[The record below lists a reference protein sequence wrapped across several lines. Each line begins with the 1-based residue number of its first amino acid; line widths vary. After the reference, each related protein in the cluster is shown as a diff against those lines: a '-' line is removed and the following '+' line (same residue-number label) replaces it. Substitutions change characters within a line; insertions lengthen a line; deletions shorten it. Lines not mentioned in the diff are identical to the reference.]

1 MERLAGSDPRQVGPY
16 TLVGRLGAGGMGA
29 VYLGRSS
36 GGRTV
41 AVKVVRPDLAGDDGF
56 RDRFRREVAAARL
69 VSGAF
74 TAPVVDADPDAG
86 VPWMATAFV
95 PGVPLSRAVTAH
107 GPLPE
112 AALRMLTA
120 GLAEALVG
128 VHAAGVVHRDLKP
141 ANVLLALDGPHVIDF
156 GIARATDGTT
166 LTSTGSVIGS
176 APYMSPEQALGQ
188 HLTPASD
195 VFSLGTTVAFA
206 ALGESPFGDG
216 AGAAVLF
223 RVVHTEPDLSA
234 VPESLRPLVERCLAK
249 DPEERPA
256 PREVIAAVAG
266 ADPGAPSDPRLALL
280 AGARPGGAPVDMPRL
295 SDGWLPEPVAAD
307 VLALRAALAAELP
320 PAAEPAATD
329 PYSSR
334 PSSSDPY
341 SSGPSGPESGPAGS
355 EPPGTAPTRPLSGPP
370 PADAPPAG
378 PNGRRRLLLGLA
390 AGAVAAAAGTT
401 WALARGDGSADEG
414 SGGAGGSAK
423 GGGGTASPR
432 PSADAVPDAKLA
444 WQARL
449 PASVAQVLPGGG
461 IVACVMLE
469 TVVGLDRRGRTAW
482 TVKVGDHDLLPS
494 VAGPNVQTLAAV
506 DGDRLYVS
514 GSRFALSGSRAGVLS
529 VRMTD
534 GKDARVTLLDDP
546 PAIGVLSFPGV
557 RGGRAFLSPMLQ
569 AGSGTTSTA
578 VWALDLAGRRTAW
591 VHTPEA
597 LPVFWGL
604 PQSGGGLLYAD
615 TQQLVALDAG
625 GKTAWTKETAAVL
638 VGAAGR
644 YFLAA
649 DKQGTLSAL
658 DPADG
663 RAVWKVPK
671 VVPASARGGGCATDE
686 KGETV
691 FVLLQ
696 DGDGGLSLAALG
708 AADGKARWRTPL
720 PVEPEGGSLGGVGAR
735 LLYADGN
742 VYRMGADGTL
752 WAFSAASG
760 AARWKYG
767 GFKGSDLLKIAWS
780 AGDRRL
786 CVSDVAATTVAALD
800 ANGA

>member
-16 TLVGRLGAGGMGA
+16 ALVGKLGAGGMGA

-41 AVKVVRPDLAGDDGF
+41 AVKVVRPDLAGDGRF

-74 TAPVVDADPDAG
+74 TAPVVDADPDAE

-95 PGVPLSRAVTAH
+95 PGVPLSRVVTAH

-112 AALRMLTA
+112 AALRMLAA

-156 GIARATDGTT
+156 GIARAADGTA

-195 VFSLGTTVAFA
+195 VFSLGTTVVFA
-206 ALGESPFGDG
+206 ARGESPFGDG
-216 AGAAVLF
+216 ASAAVLF

-249 DPEERPA
+249 DPAERPA
-256 PREVIAAVAG
+256 PREVVAAVAG
-266 ADPGAPSDPRLALL
+266 TDLGERSDPRLALL
-280 AGARPGGAPVDMPRL
+280 AGVRPGGTPVDMPRL

-320 PAAEPAATD
+320 PAAEPTAT
-329 PYSSR
+329 
-334 PSSSDPY
+334 DPY
-341 SSGPSGPESGPAGS
+341 SSGPSGS
-355 EPPGTAPTRPLSGPP
+355 EPPGTVPTLPLSGPTS
-370 PADAPPAG
+370 ADAPAAG

-390 AGAVAAAAGTT
+390 AGALAAGAAGTA
-401 WALARGDGSADEG
+401 WALTREDENTGKNG
-414 SGGAGGSAK
+414 SGGAK
-423 GGGGTASPR
+423 GGGRTASPR
-432 PSADAVPDAKLA
+432 PSADTVPDAKLA

-449 PASVAQVLPGGG
+449 PASVAQVLPGNG

-482 TVKVGDHDLLPS
+482 TVKAGDHDLLPS

-557 RGGRAFLSPMLQ
+557 RSGRAFLAPLLE
-569 AGSGTTSTA
+569 AGSSTASMA

-597 LPVFWGL
+597 TPVFWGL
-604 PQSGGGLLYAD
+604 PRTGGGLLYAD
-615 TQQLVALDAG
+615 TRQIVALDAG
-625 GKTAWTKETAAVL
+625 GKTAWTKETAAAL

-644 YFLAA
+644 YFLVSDA
-649 DKQGTLSAL
+649 QGALSAL

-663 RAVWKVPK
+663 RAVWKVPN
-671 VVPASARGGGCATDE
+671 VVPASPRGGGCATDE

-691 FVLLQ
+691 FVLLR
-696 DGDGGLSLAALG
+696 DEDGGLSLTALG
-708 AADGKARWRTPL
+708 AADGKTRWRTPL
-720 PVEPEGGSLGGVGAR
+720 PVEPGGGPPGAVGAR
-735 LLYADGN
+735 LLCADGN
-742 VYRMGADGTL
+742 VYRTGADGTL